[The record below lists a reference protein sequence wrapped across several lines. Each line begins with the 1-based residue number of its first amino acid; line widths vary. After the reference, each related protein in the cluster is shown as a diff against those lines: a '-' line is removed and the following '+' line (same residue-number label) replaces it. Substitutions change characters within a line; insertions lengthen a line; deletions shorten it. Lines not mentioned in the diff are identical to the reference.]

1 MQTLVKNMQ
10 NMEVDQQQPQRAVKR
25 SLVEVFLEEERKQNK
40 KSTNIARL
48 ELARA
53 ENRKEKITQN
63 LQKIKQRAKTYRKIW
78 ENRRPLSTR
87 LVRIFHGWGVS
98 YRNKLQPSLPPRLFS
113 EPPLVAHD
121 CWCVWSYYSHPAVCV
136 PSGVM
141 TRHLGKPLHI
151 HGMVCRT

>member
-25 SLVEVFLEEERKQNK
+25 SLVEVFLEEEGNQNK

-63 LQKIKQRAKTYRKIW
+63 LQKIRQRAKNIL
-78 ENRRPLSTR
+78 ENMREKEAALNAAREDISR
-87 LVRIFHGWGVS
+87 LRS
-98 YRNKLQPSLPPRLFS
+98 QLQ
-113 EPPLVAHD
+113 E
-121 CWCVWSYYSHPAVCV
+121 
-136 PSGVM
+136 
-141 TRHLGKPLHI
+141 
-151 HGMVCRT
+151 

>member
-25 SLVEVFLEEERKQNK
+25 SLVEVFLEEEGKQNK

-63 LQKIKQRAKTYRKIW
+63 LQKLRQRAKKI
-78 ENRRPLSTR
+78 
-87 LVRIFHGWGVS
+87 
-98 YRNKLQPSLPPRLFS
+98 
-113 EPPLVAHD
+113 
-121 CWCVWSYYSHPAVCV
+121 
-136 PSGVM
+136 
-141 TRHLGKPLHI
+141 
-151 HGMVCRT
+151 

>member
-63 LQKIKQRAKTYRKIW
+63 LQKIRQRAKTYWKI
-78 ENRRPLSTR
+78 
-87 LVRIFHGWGVS
+87 
-98 YRNKLQPSLPPRLFS
+98 
-113 EPPLVAHD
+113 
-121 CWCVWSYYSHPAVCV
+121 
-136 PSGVM
+136 
-141 TRHLGKPLHI
+141 
-151 HGMVCRT
+151 

>member
-25 SLVEVFLEEERKQNK
+25 SLVEVFLEEEGKQNK

-63 LQKIKQRAKTYRKIW
+63 LQKIRQRAKNIL
-78 ENRRPLSTR
+78 ENMRE
-87 LVRIFHGWGVS
+87 
-98 YRNKLQPSLPPRLFS
+98 Q
-113 EPPLVAHD
+113 
-121 CWCVWSYYSHPAVCV
+121 
-136 PSGVM
+136 
-141 TRHLGKPLHI
+141 
-151 HGMVCRT
+151 